1 MWFILSGHRIP
12 TPSRMALFCTPFER
26 YGRIPRNSKVWGR
39 LKVVPVWKS
48 GLCQLLSLP
57 LTSKCFSGS
66 RCNSN
71 FLVRQ
76 SVAFPK
82 ILQSR
87 ERWNMF
93 VSTMSPNTIY
103 DQKKILTLSTSL
115 VLLQIIH
122 STKSSLS
129 VTQEPKRSIVY
140 PLSQNDFMGYGNKTQ
155 QTSSEA
161 NKARVESCVLVPSPC
176 LPVLKGQRPTT
187 HSRTLTLSLFHS

>member
-1 MWFILSGHRIP
+1 MKEQPLSVAQP
-12 TPSRMALFCTPFER
+12 PSHKQVLL
-26 YGRIPRNSKVWGR
+26 G
-39 LKVVPVWKS
+39 
-48 GLCQLLSLP
+48 LSLQFQFSCQTISRVP
-57 LTSKCFSGS
+57 KNPPKQREMKYVCIYDVSKF
-66 RCNSN
+66 
-71 FLVRQ
+71 
-76 SVAFPK
+76 
-82 ILQSR
+82 
-87 ERWNMF
+87 
-93 VSTMSPNTIY
+93 NTIY